1 MVSEHGSQIA
11 YPLPHVAHCKMRPW
25 VVLVFAVSLLL
36 PCESQGPSAVTPVFV
51 QKGGDVLLNVDADV
65 PEDFSFVEWNVNK
78 TVILVR
84 FPPGGEEP
92 TVFENYTGR
101 IEFPEKKYSVKLKNL
116 KEADR
121 GVYTAKL
128 SLLQGDQTLAQYNVT
143 VQDPVSPVNLTVI
156 SVDSRSSECDL
167 TVTCRTQDSHI
178 NSTFRCDNQTCSQE
192 GGEQSEVTTSGAS
205 LRIYL
210 SNGSIICNHSNQVSW
225 TEDIKIIGHLC
236 LQPDDPKKDGSNVN
250 VTAVAVPIPILVLIG
265 LILLGLFC
273 YYRKRK
279 NYNTESIENTVY
291 EIPQVGTTAQPLD
304 QSPTDDASGLSP
316 TSTYCLVGPHTGPQE
331 TNKTRD
337 TTVPESLYATVDKSA
352 RPLNN

>member
-236 LQPDDPKKDGSNVN
+236 LQPDD
-250 VTAVAVPIPILVLIG
+250 
-265 LILLGLFC
+265 
-273 YYRKRK
+273 
-279 NYNTESIENTVY
+279 NTESIENTVY

-352 RPLNN
+352 RSLNN

>member
-1 MVSEHGSQIA
+1 M
-11 YPLPHVAHCKMRPW
+11 KPW
-25 VVLVFAVSLLL
+25 VVIVFAVSLLL
-36 PCESQGPSAVTPVFV
+36 SCESQGPSAVTPVFV

-65 PEDFSFVEWNVNK
+65 PEKFSFVEWNFKK

-84 FPPGGEEP
+84 FPPDGEQP
-92 TVFENYTGR
+92 TVFDNYTGR

-128 SLLQGDQTLAQYNVT
+128 SLIKGDQTLAEYNVI
-143 VQDPVSPVNLTVI
+143 VQDPVSPVELTVI

-205 LRIYL
+205 LHVYL
-210 SNGSIICNHSNQVSW
+210 LNGSIICNHSNQVSR
-225 TEDIKIIGHLC
+225 TEDIEIIEHVC
-236 LQPDDPKKDGSNVN
+236 LQPDDPKQHASKVT
-250 VTAVAVPIPILVLIG
+250 VTAVAVPIVIFVIAV
-265 LILLGLFC
+265 LLGLFC
-273 YYRKRK
+273 YYRKLGI
-279 NYNTESIENTVY
+279 YNRESIENTVY
-291 EIPQVGTTAQPLD
+291 EIPQLGTTAQPLD

-316 TSTYCLVGPHTGPQE
+316 TSTYCLVGPHTGPPDPD
-331 TNKTRD
+331 KTRD
-337 TTVPESLYATVDKSA
+337 TPESLYATVERHA
-352 RPLNN
+352 MFLNN